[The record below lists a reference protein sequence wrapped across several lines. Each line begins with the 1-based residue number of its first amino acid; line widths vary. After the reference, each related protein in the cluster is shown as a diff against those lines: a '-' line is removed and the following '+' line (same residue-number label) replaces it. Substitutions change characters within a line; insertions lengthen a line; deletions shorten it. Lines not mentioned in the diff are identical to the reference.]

1 MKNDTRMKS
10 KERDIDQKRSVETIP
25 GTILTVFAGLLVTYH
40 MWLSITRHFWAK
52 ENNMLLSPRFVKMLR
67 VDFYAA
73 IVFAACVLIW
83 IVVSH
88 FLMPEDRRGEKT
100 ILKRLCEPDCAMII
114 GLFIWYM
121 ITNLAYSDRSNQF
134 VDYMRYELDAGI
146 CAVVMY
152 PLARIIGRRRMK
164 YLLNT
169 VLHLILAFC
178 TVTICVMM
186 FNFFAQREL
195 TLPNGLT
202 VYGKKNGSVYF
213 GVNQNLAAMIGVTM
227 TYVCVFLFFSCKKR
241 IGRIVY
247 GVIMLP
253 HILATLM
260 TGSRACFLALLITVP
275 MAAALF
281 VWTSVDRL
289 EARQRIICAALVF
302 VLGAV
307 CFWFLRSGVAGICRR
322 VVVGASKS
330 GSSFASKELF
340 KDSGRLP
347 IWGAS
352 LHMMVANA
360 KQFVFGVPKLDIPQ
374 YIEQHQILLYGAG
387 SSYAH
392 AHNQILQV
400 GCAQGVP
407 AMIVFIAFWFI
418 IGIRGLWVLFKG
430 VKQRSRSE
438 LVVIPICL
446 FGMMFVNMFEPFVW
460 LFFSAM
466 GCLFHLM
473 GGMLAGAEDK
483 LAP

>member
-1 MKNDTRMKS
+1 MKADLLMKNTN
-10 KERDIDQKRSVETIP
+10 DQKRSIETIP
-25 GTILTVFAGLLVTYH
+25 GTVLTVMAGLLVTYH

-52 ENNMLLSPRFVKMLR
+52 ENNMLLSPLFVKMLR

-73 IVFAACVLIW
+73 IAFAGCVLVW
-83 IVVSH
+83 VIVSR
-88 FLMPEDRRGEKT
+88 FLMPEDSRGRTT

-121 ITNLAYSDRSNQF
+121 ITNLAYSDKANQF
-134 VDYMRYELDAGI
+134 ADYMRYELDAGL
-146 CAVVMY
+146 CAVIMY
-152 PLARIIGRRRMK
+152 PLARIIGRRRMR
-164 YLLNT
+164 YLLEA

-186 FNFFAQREL
+186 FNFFAHREL

-202 VYGKKNGSVYF
+202 VYGTKNGSVYF
-213 GVNQNLAAMIGVTM
+213 GVNQNLAAMIGLTM
-227 TYVCVFLFFSCKKR
+227 TYICFFLVFSRRSLA
-241 IGRIVY
+241 GRIVY
-247 GVIMLP
+247 GVVMLP

-260 TGSRACFLALLITVP
+260 TGSRACFLALLITLP

-281 VWTSVDRL
+281 MWINMDRL
-289 EARQRIICAALVF
+289 ESKRRVFWALLIALIV
-302 VLGAV
+302 AV
-307 CFWFLRSGVAGICRR
+307 CVWFLRPALAEICRR
-322 VVVGASKS
+322 IVVGPSK
-330 GSSFASKELF
+330 GGGSFASQKLF

-352 LHMMVANA
+352 LHMMTASA

-374 YIEQHQILLYGAG
+374 YIEQHQILLYGTG
-387 SSYAH
+387 STYAH

-407 AMIVFIAFWFI
+407 AMVVYIIFWFV
-418 IGIRGLWVLFKG
+418 IGIRGLKVLFTG
-430 VKQRSRSE
+430 VMNRRKNA
-438 LVVIPICL
+438 LVVVPICL
-446 FGMMFVNMFEPFVW
+446 FGMMFVNLFEPYIW

-473 GGMLAGAEDK
+473 GGMLYGAADEIR
-483 LAP
+483 